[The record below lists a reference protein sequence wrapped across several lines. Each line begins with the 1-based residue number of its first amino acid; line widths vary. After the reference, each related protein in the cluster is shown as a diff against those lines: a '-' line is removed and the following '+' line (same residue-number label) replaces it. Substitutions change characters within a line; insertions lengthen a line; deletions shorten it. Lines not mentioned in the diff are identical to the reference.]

1 MMWPILRQLRFKKIQ
16 FREYR
21 SQDTVASWNI
31 QSLEDEVVV
40 VWERDA
46 GGYRI
51 VE

>member
-1 MMWPILRQLRFKKIQ
+1 MWPILRQLRFKKVQ

-21 SQDTVASWNI
+21 SQGTFASWNI
-31 QSLEDEVVV
+31 QSPEDGVLV

-46 GGYRI
+46 NEYRV